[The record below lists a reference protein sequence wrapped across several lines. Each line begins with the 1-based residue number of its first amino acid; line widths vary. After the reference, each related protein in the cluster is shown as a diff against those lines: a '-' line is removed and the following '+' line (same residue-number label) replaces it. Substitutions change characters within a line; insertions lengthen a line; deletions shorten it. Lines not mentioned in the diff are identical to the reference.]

1 MQPDM
6 STRIVVFSD
15 THCHTWD
22 EVHPCIRAEVAD
34 ADIAIH
40 CGDIVRMDVV
50 DGLRETAKRS
60 ITVHGNSDP
69 PDVRNAIPYLETLE
83 VEGLRIG
90 VTHPAWGGPEFPP
103 EDLLGDFEEPP
114 PSPECIDLTKEV
126 KSRQR
131 FLLEFTSDS
140 PGPSGS
146 TPKPVWPVF
155 LQRFKPQPLG
165 AMRKRHLT

>member
-40 CGDIVRMDVV
+40 CGDLVRMDVV
-50 DGLRETAKRS
+50 YGLRETAKRS

-83 VEGLRIG
+83 VEGVTIG

-103 EDLLGDFEEPP
+103 EDLLGDFEETPDIILYGHTHEP
-114 PSPECIDLTKEV
+114 LNETINGVLYLNPGQGYPSFMVAATIAVLAVD
-126 KSRQR
+126 
-131 FLLEFTSDS
+131 D
-140 PGPSGS
+140 G
-146 TPKPVWPVF
+146 VF
-155 LQRFKPQPLG
+155 SAEIMTIVPAR
-165 AMRKRHLT
+165 